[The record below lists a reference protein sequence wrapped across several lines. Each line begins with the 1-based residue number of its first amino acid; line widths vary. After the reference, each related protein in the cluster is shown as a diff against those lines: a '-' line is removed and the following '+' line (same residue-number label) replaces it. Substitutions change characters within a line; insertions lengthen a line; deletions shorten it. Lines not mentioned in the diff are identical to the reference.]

1 MLDGGLRVSEVCTL
15 QYSNFDL
22 KEKTVVVASLK
33 KRGKPIFRHIPM
45 SGRLYEALA
54 AHIKET
60 GSLAREDYVFP
71 ANYPTNKEPHMQRK
85 AVNMMLQRLNDKTPE
100 LGHVHPHQLRHTF
113 ATDLR
118 RNGEE
123 LETIKDL
130 LGHKKYDTTLIYAH
144 ISPENS
150 RKAINKLREEKLTL
164 KQRIMN
170 LVNPRKASEFIQIS
184 SAAHSFTIGR
194 GKEFLALAAN
204 IEKGI
209 NTLLIGPVGIGKTH
223 LLSNLHL
230 PDQKIIRFDDL
241 GDIKKSLMGT
251 ILFLVKGDKEE
262 FSKIIF
268 GQDLEKIDVRLS
280 KMSVSSLTDA
290 IISLTQKGEYTIII
304 DSIDNLTP
312 KASKVVEDLKMH
324 MTIIAGAREVAMK
337 QGSFL
342 WNFEKISVAPLSRG
356 ESLELIYKLSHSVEV
371 ENWELYR
378 NHIFEQSGGN
388 PRVIKELVDR
398 YGKEAI
404 VSEDL
409 VRKVRHFGSLKEF
422 DMTFIVMIGIAGLA
436 LMRYM
441 SGELG
446 ESKYRFIGGAAMILL
461 MVSRFI
467 FKGGRSKTRVLK

>member
-1 MLDGGLRVSEVCTL
+1 MLDAGLRVSEVCTL

-22 KEKTVVVASLK
+22 KAKSVVVASLK
-33 KRGKPIFRHIPM
+33 KRGKTLYRHIPM
-45 SGRLYEALA
+45 STRLYDSLA
-54 AHIKET
+54 VHIKET
-60 GSLAREDYVFP
+60 GSLTREAYVFP
-71 ANYPTNKEPHMQRK
+71 ANYPTNKSAHMQRK
-85 AVNMMLQRLNDKTPE
+85 AVNMLLQRLNEKNPE
-100 LGHVHPHQLRHTF
+100 LGHIHPHQLRHTF

-150 RKAINKLREEKLTL
+150 RRVIDKLREEKLTL
-164 KQRIMN
+164 KQRIIN
-170 LVNPRKASEFIQIS
+170 LVKPRKASEFIHIS
-184 SAAHSFTIGR
+184 SEAHSFTIGR
-194 GKEFLALAAN
+194 GKEYLQLGNN

-209 NTLLIGPVGIGKTH
+209 NTILIGPVGIGKSH

-241 GDIKKSLMGT
+241 SDIKKSLMGT
-251 ILFLVKGDKEE
+251 VLFLVKGDKEE
-262 FSKIIF
+262 FSRILF
-268 GQDLEKIDVRLS
+268 GQDLEKIDVKLT
-280 KMSVSSLTDA
+280 KMSVTSLTDA
-290 IISLTQKGEYTIII
+290 IISLTQKGEYTLII

-312 KASKVVEDLKMH
+312 KASKVVEDLKLH

-342 WNFEKISVAPLSRG
+342 WNFEKVSVAPLSRG

-378 NHIFEQSGGN
+378 NHIYDQSGGN
-388 PRVIKELVDR
+388 PRVIKELIDR

-404 VSEDL
+404 VSEEV
-409 VRKVRHFGSLKEF
+409 VRKVRHFGSMKEF
-422 DMTFIVMIGIAGLA
+422 DMTFIVLIGIAGLA

-467 FKGGRSKTRVLK
+467 FRGGRSKARVLK